1 MILLPGLMYLS
12 DELAMTFN
20 RYTYNVQSFIV
31 VMLVNIATKLLK
43 FALKLGLA

>member
-1 MILLPGLMYLS
+1 MYLS
-12 DELAMTFN
+12 DKPIMSLN

-31 VMLVNIATKLLK
+31 VVVVNIATKLLK